1 MLRLMAKLFWL
12 LPILTGLA
20 LAARMLGQSQGA
32 SLPDWSALGFDACSL
47 PCWAGIMPGDT
58 PFEQAA
64 AQLQAGLPALDGGM
78 LVSNS
83 QINFSATAPGQSIRG
98 ELFYRHGRVGYVRL
112 NMVLAAGDFVARL
125 GAPDCLWLNAAPQ
138 SRRGMVALYWAS
150 GRVSAIV
157 LMDLDDAGSW
167 TPTTEAQGFWLDS
180 YEGICSQAEALPW
193 KGFTPGWRY
202 RRLVQAVSP

>member
-1 MLRLMAKLFWL
+1 MLRLMAKFLWL
-12 LPILTGLA
+12 LPVLAGLI
-20 LAARMLGQSQGA
+20 LAARTLGKNQAS
-32 SLPDWSALGFDACSL
+32 SLPDWSALGFGACDL

-58 PFEQAA
+58 LFDEAA
-64 AQLQAGLPALDGGM
+64 AQLRTSLPALDAGM

-83 QINFSATAPGQSIRG
+83 QINFSATAPGQIIRG
-98 ELFYRHGRVGYVRL
+98 QLFYRHGRVGYVRL
-112 NMVLAAGDFVARL
+112 NLVLPAGDFIARL

-138 SRRGMVALYWAS
+138 SRQGMVALYWAS

-157 LMDLDDAGSW
+157 LMNLDSAGSW

-180 YEGICSQAEALPW
+180 YEGVCSQAEALPW

-202 RRLVQAVSP
+202 RRLSQVVSP